1 MEIKTLKA
9 GPWIRTTF
17 FAFTICIVAC
27 TIGCQNQTNNK
38 KPKTDGMGSTADI
51 IKTTP
56 DPTQVTE
63 TKLFDGKSLD
73 GWRQTDFGG
82 QVEAIVID
90 GEIVIEAGSP
100 MAGIN
105 RNRDEDLPKS
115 NYEISLEAK
124 RTAGIDFF
132 CGLTF
137 PVHESFCTLIVAGWA
152 GATVGLSNVDGLDAS
167 SNDTSLVMD
176 LKDNRWYKIKV
187 RVTDDAI
194 TCWID
199 DEQVIVQKL
208 AGHKISIR
216 PDVTPCLPLGLCAFE
231 SAVAYRNLVM
241 KQTDVGK

>member
-1 MEIKTLKA
+1 MEIKTL
-9 GPWIRTTF
+9 RTGSWVPTAF
-17 FAFTICIVAC
+17 FAITICMVAC
-27 TIGCQNQTNNK
+27 AMGCQNQTDNGE
-38 KPKTDGMGSTADI
+38 PKTDGLGSTADLNQ
-51 IKTTP
+51 TTS
-56 DPTQVTE
+56 DPTEVTK

-73 GWRQTDFGG
+73 GWQQTDFGG
-82 QVEAIVID
+82 QVEAIVVD

-105 RNRDEDLPKS
+105 RSRDEDLPKS

-137 PVHESFCTLIVAGWA
+137 PVQESFCTLIVAGWA

-167 SNDTSLVMD
+167 SNDTNLAMD

-187 RVTDDAI
+187 QVTNDAI

-199 DEQVIVQKL
+199 DEQVIDQKL

-231 SAVAYRNLVM
+231 SAVAYRNIVM
-241 KQTDVGK
+241 KQLDAGK

>member
-9 GPWIRTTF
+9 GPWVRMAF
-17 FAFTICIVAC
+17 FAITTCMVAC
-27 TIGCQNQTNNK
+27 SIGCQNQTNNK
-38 KPKTDGMGSTADI
+38 KTKTDGTGSTADVNN
-51 IKTTP
+51 TTP

-63 TKLFDGKSLD
+63 TKLFDGKSLE
-73 GWRQTDFGG
+73 GWQQTDFGG
-82 QVEAIVID
+82 QVEAVVVD

-105 RNRDEDLPKS
+105 RDRDEDLPKS

-124 RTAGIDFF
+124 RTEGIDFF

-199 DEQVIVQKL
+199 DEQVINQKL

-231 SAVAYRNLVM
+231 SAVTYRNIVM
-241 KQTDVGK
+241 KQLDAGK